1 MKKTIIKNINPL
13 VESKFM
19 GLFEI
24 EYKNKL
30 DEDKVWMVASRK
42 SSEQLKSIYLEN
54 QEDSADAVA
63 IVGLHKSSKKL
74 ILIKQF
80 RVPINGYIYEL
91 PAGLIDKGESI
102 DISVERELREETG
115 LTLLEIQKN
124 KSNEKVYLS
133 PGMSDE
139 SIAFVYCI
147 CDGNITDEFLE
158 PDEDIEAIL
167 VSQDEAKEILQSN
180 HKIDT
185 KAFLIL
191 QMFVSLGT
199 KLFE

>member
-30 DEDKVWMVASRK
+30 DEDKIWMVASRK

-54 QEDSADAVA
+54 KEDSADAVA

-115 LTLLEIQKN
+115 LALLEIQKN

>member
-30 DEDKVWMVASRK
+30 DEDKIWMVASRK

-54 QEDSADAVA
+54 KEDSADAVA

>member
-1 MKKTIIKNINPL
+1 MKKTIIKNVNPMI
-13 VESKFM
+13 ENKFI

-42 SSEQLKSIYLEN
+42 SSEQLKNIYLKNE
-54 QEDSADAVA
+54 EDSVDAVV

-74 ILIKQF
+74 ILIRQF

-91 PAGLIDKGESI
+91 PAGLVDEGESI

-115 LTLLEIQKN
+115 LTLLEIKKN
-124 KSNEKVYLS
+124 KSIDKVYLS
-133 PGMSDE
+133 PD
-139 SIAFVYCI
+139 
-147 CDGNITDEFLE
+147 ITDEFLE
-158 PDEDIEAIL
+158 PDEEIEALLI
-167 VSQDEAKEILQSN
+167 SQEDAKEILQSN

-191 QMFVSLGT
+191 QMFVSLGA

>member
-54 QEDSADAVA
+54 KEDSADAVA

-124 KSNEKVYLS
+124 KSNNKVYLS

>member
-13 VESKFM
+13 VESKFI

-42 SSEQLKSIYLEN
+42 SIEQLKSIYLEN
-54 QEDSADAVA
+54 KEDSADAVA

-102 DISVERELREETG
+102 DTSVERELREETG

-124 KSNEKVYLS
+124 KSNDKVYLS

-167 VSQDEAKEILQSN
+167 VSQEEAKEILQSN

>member
-30 DEDKVWMVASRK
+30 DEDKIWMVASRK

-54 QEDSADAVA
+54 KEDSADAVA

-158 PDEDIEAIL
+158 PDEDIEVIL

>member
-54 QEDSADAVA
+54 KEDSADAVA

>member
-1 MKKTIIKNINPL
+1 MKKTIINNVNPL
-13 VESKFM
+13 IENKFI

-30 DEDKVWMVASRK
+30 NEDKVWMVASRK
-42 SSEQLKSIYLEN
+42 SHEELKRIYLKNE
-54 QEDSADAVA
+54 EDSADAVV
-63 IVGLHKSSKKL
+63 IVGLHKSSGKL

-80 RVPINGYIYEL
+80 RVPINDYIYEL
-91 PAGLIDKGESI
+91 PAGLVDEGESI
-102 DISVERELREETG
+102 GTSVERELREETG
-115 LTLLEIQKN
+115 LTLLEIKKD
-124 KSNEKVYLS
+124 KSKDKVYLS

-139 SIAFVYCI
+139 SVAFIYCI
-147 CDGNITDEFLE
+147 CDGEITDEFLE
-158 PDEDIEAIL
+158 PDEDIEAFLI
-167 VSQDEAKEILQSN
+167 SQKEAKEILASN

>member
-54 QEDSADAVA
+54 KEDSADAVA

-147 CDGNITDEFLE
+147 CDGDITDEFLE
-158 PDEDIEAIL
+158 ADEDIEAIL

>member
-1 MKKTIIKNINPL
+1 MKKTIINNVNPL
-13 VESKFM
+13 IENKFI

-30 DEDKVWMVASRK
+30 NEDKVWMVASRK
-42 SSEQLKSIYLEN
+42 SHEELKRIYLKNE
-54 QEDSADAVA
+54 EDSADAVV
-63 IVGLHKSSKKL
+63 IVGLHKSSGKL

-80 RVPINGYIYEL
+80 RVPINDYIYEL
-91 PAGLIDKGESI
+91 PAGLVDEGESI
-102 DISVERELREETG
+102 GTSVERELREETG
-115 LTLLEIQKN
+115 LTLLEIKKD
-124 KSNEKVYLS
+124 KSKDKVYLS

-139 SIAFVYCI
+139 SVAFIYCI
-147 CDGNITDEFLE
+147 CDGEITDEFLE
-158 PDEDIEAIL
+158 PDEDIEAFLI
-167 VSQDEAKEILQSN
+167 SQEEAKEILASN

>member
-1 MKKTIIKNINPL
+1 MKKTVIKNVKPMIEN
-13 VESKFM
+13 KFI

-42 SSEQLKSIYLEN
+42 SSEQLENIYLKNE
-54 QEDSADAVA
+54 EDSVDAVV
-63 IVGLHKSSKKL
+63 IVGLHKSSEKL
-74 ILIKQF
+74 VLIRQF
-80 RVPINGYIYEL
+80 RVPINDYIYEL
-91 PAGLIDKGESI
+91 PAGLVDEGESI
-102 DISVERELREETG
+102 AISVERELREETG
-115 LTLLEIQKN
+115 LTILEIQKN
-124 KSNEKVYLS
+124 KSSDKVYLS

-139 SIAFVYCI
+139 SVAFVYCK
-147 CDGNITDEFLE
+147 CDGDITDEFLE
-158 PDEDIEAIL
+158 PDEEIEALL
-167 VSQDEAKEILQSN
+167 VSQEEAKEILQSN

-191 QMFVSLGT
+191 QMFVSLGS

>member
-13 VESKFM
+13 VESKFI

-42 SSEQLKSIYLEN
+42 SSEQLKNIYLEDK
-54 QEDSADAVA
+54 EDSTDAVA

-124 KSNEKVYLS
+124 KSNDKVYLS

-167 VSQDEAKEILQSN
+167 VSQEEAKEILQSN

>member
-42 SSEQLKSIYLEN
+42 SIEQLKSIYLEN
-54 QEDSADAVA
+54 KEDSADAVA

-115 LTLLEIQKN
+115 LTLLEIQRN
-124 KSNEKVYLS
+124 KSNDKVYLS

>member
-1 MKKTIIKNINPL
+1 MKKTIIKNVNPMI
-13 VESKFM
+13 ENKFI

-42 SSEQLKSIYLEN
+42 SSEQLKNIYLKNE
-54 QEDSADAVA
+54 EDSVDAVV

-74 ILIKQF
+74 ILIRQF

-91 PAGLIDKGESI
+91 PAGLVDEGESI

-115 LTLLEIQKN
+115 LTLLEIKKN
-124 KSNEKVYLS
+124 KSIDKVYLS

-139 SIAFVYCI
+139 SVAFVYCI
-147 CDGNITDEFLE
+147 CDGDITDEFLE
-158 PDEDIEAIL
+158 PDEEIEALLI
-167 VSQDEAKEILQSN
+167 SQEDAKEILQSN

-185 KAFLIL
+185 
-191 QMFVSLGT
+191 
-199 KLFE
+199 

>member
-54 QEDSADAVA
+54 KEDSADAVA

-102 DISVERELREETG
+102 DVSVERELREETG

>member
-30 DEDKVWMVASRK
+30 DEDKIWMVASRK

-54 QEDSADAVA
+54 KEDSADAVA

-167 VSQDEAKEILQSN
+167 VSQDEAKKILQSN

>member
-1 MKKTIIKNINPL
+1 MKKTIINNVNPL
-13 VESKFM
+13 IENKFI

-30 DEDKVWMVASRK
+30 NEDKVWMVASRK
-42 SSEQLKSIYLEN
+42 SHEELKCIYLKNE
-54 QEDSADAVA
+54 EDSADAVV
-63 IVGLHKSSKKL
+63 IVGLHKSSGKL

-80 RVPINGYIYEL
+80 RVPINDYIYEL
-91 PAGLIDKGESI
+91 PAGLVDEGESI
-102 DISVERELREETG
+102 ETSVERELREETG
-115 LTLLEIQKN
+115 LTLLEIKKD
-124 KSNEKVYLS
+124 KSKDKVYLS

-139 SIAFVYCI
+139 SVAFIYCI
-147 CDGNITDEFLE
+147 CDGEITDEFLE
-158 PDEDIEAIL
+158 PDEDIEAFLI
-167 VSQDEAKEILQSN
+167 SQEEAKEILASN

>member
-54 QEDSADAVA
+54 KADSADAVA

>member
-1 MKKTIIKNINPL
+1 MKKTIINNVNPL
-13 VESKFM
+13 IENKFI

-30 DEDKVWMVASRK
+30 NEDKVWMVASRK
-42 SSEQLKSIYLEN
+42 SHEELKHIYLKNE
-54 QEDSADAVA
+54 EDSADAVV
-63 IVGLHKSSKKL
+63 IVGLHKSSGKL

-80 RVPINGYIYEL
+80 RVPINDYIYEL
-91 PAGLIDKGESI
+91 PAGLVDEGESI
-102 DISVERELREETG
+102 ETSVERELREETG
-115 LTLLEIQKN
+115 LTLLEIKKD
-124 KSNEKVYLS
+124 KSKDKVYLS

-139 SIAFVYCI
+139 SVAFIYCI
-147 CDGNITDEFLE
+147 CDGEITDEFLE
-158 PDEDIEAIL
+158 PDEDIEAFLI
-167 VSQDEAKEILQSN
+167 SQEEAKEILASN

-199 KLFE
+199 KLFK

>member
-1 MKKTIIKNINPL
+1 MKKTVIKNIKPMIEN
-13 VESKFM
+13 KFI

-42 SSEQLKSIYLEN
+42 SSEQLENIYLKNE
-54 QEDSADAVA
+54 EDSVDAVV
-63 IVGLHKSSKKL
+63 IVGLHKSSEKL
-74 ILIKQF
+74 VLIRQF
-80 RVPINGYIYEL
+80 RVPINDYIYEL
-91 PAGLIDKGESI
+91 PAGLVDEGESI
-102 DISVERELREETG
+102 AISVERELREETG
-115 LTLLEIQKN
+115 LTILEIQKN
-124 KSNEKVYLS
+124 KSSDKVYLS

-139 SIAFVYCI
+139 SVAFVYCKY
-147 CDGNITDEFLE
+147 DGDITDEFLE
-158 PDEDIEAIL
+158 PDEEIEALL
-167 VSQDEAKEILQSN
+167 VSQEEAKAILQSN

-191 QMFVSLGT
+191 QMFVSLGS

>member
-13 VESKFM
+13 VESKFI

-42 SSEQLKSIYLEN
+42 SIEQLKSIYLEN
-54 QEDSADAVA
+54 KEDSADAVA

-102 DISVERELREETG
+102 DTSVERELREETG

-124 KSNEKVYLS
+124 KSNDKVYLS

>member
-42 SSEQLKSIYLEN
+42 SIEQLKSIYLEN
-54 QEDSADAVA
+54 KEDSADAVA

-115 LTLLEIQKN
+115 LTLLEIQRN
-124 KSNEKVYLS
+124 KSNNKVYLS

>member
-54 QEDSADAVA
+54 KEDSADAVA

-180 HKIDT
+180 HKMDT

>member
-54 QEDSADAVA
+54 KEDSADAVA

-102 DISVERELREETG
+102 DISVEREFREETG

-124 KSNEKVYLS
+124 KSNNKVYLS

>member
-1 MKKTIIKNINPL
+1 MKKTIIKNVNPMI
-13 VESKFM
+13 ENKFI

-42 SSEQLKSIYLEN
+42 SSEQLKNIYLKNE
-54 QEDSADAVA
+54 EDSVDAVI

-74 ILIKQF
+74 ILIRQF

-91 PAGLIDKGESI
+91 PAGLVDEGESI

-115 LTLLEIQKN
+115 LTLLEIKKN
-124 KSNEKVYLS
+124 KSIDKVYLS

-139 SIAFVYCI
+139 SVAFVYCI
-147 CDGNITDEFLE
+147 CDGDITDEFLE
-158 PDEDIEAIL
+158 PDEEIEALLI
-167 VSQDEAKEILQSN
+167 SQEDAKEILQSN

>member
-1 MKKTIIKNINPL
+1 MKKTIINNVNPL
-13 VESKFM
+13 IENKFI

-30 DEDKVWMVASRK
+30 NEDKVWMVASRK
-42 SSEQLKSIYLEN
+42 SHEELKRIYLKNE
-54 QEDSADAVA
+54 EDSADAVV
-63 IVGLHKSSKKL
+63 IVGLHKSRGKL

-80 RVPINGYIYEL
+80 RVPINDYIYEL
-91 PAGLIDKGESI
+91 PAGLVDEGESI
-102 DISVERELREETG
+102 GTSVERELREETG
-115 LTLLEIQKN
+115 LTLLEIKKD
-124 KSNEKVYLS
+124 KSKDKVYLS

-139 SIAFVYCI
+139 SVAFIYCI
-147 CDGNITDEFLE
+147 CDGEITDEFLE
-158 PDEDIEAIL
+158 PDEDIEAFLI
-167 VSQDEAKEILQSN
+167 SQEEAKEILASN

>member
-1 MKKTIIKNINPL
+1 MKKTIIKNVNTLIEN
-13 VESKFM
+13 KFI

-30 DEDKVWMVASRK
+30 NEDKIWMVASRK
-42 SSEQLKSIYLEN
+42 SNEELKCIYLKNE
-54 QEDSADAVA
+54 EDNVDAVVIA
-63 IVGLHKSSKKL
+63 GLHKSSGKL

-80 RVPINGYIYEL
+80 RVPINDYIYEL
-91 PAGLIDKGESI
+91 PAGLVDEGESI
-102 DISVERELREETG
+102 ETSVERELREETG
-115 LTLLEIQKN
+115 LTLLEIKKN
-124 KSNEKVYLS
+124 MSKDKVYLS

-139 SIAFVYCI
+139 SVAFVYCI
-147 CDGNITDEFLE
+147 CDGDITDEFLE
-158 PDEDIEAIL
+158 PDEDIEAFLI
-167 VSQDEAKEILQSN
+167 SQEEAKEILRSN

>member
-1 MKKTIIKNINPL
+1 MKKTIINNVNPL
-13 VESKFM
+13 IENKFI

-30 DEDKVWMVASRK
+30 NEDKVWMVASRK
-42 SSEQLKSIYLEN
+42 SHEELKRIYLKNE
-54 QEDSADAVA
+54 EDSADAVV
-63 IVGLHKSSKKL
+63 IVGLHKSSGKL

-80 RVPINGYIYEL
+80 RVPINDYIYEL
-91 PAGLIDKGESI
+91 PAGLVDEGESI
-102 DISVERELREETG
+102 ETSVERELREETG
-115 LTLLEIQKN
+115 LTLLEIKKD
-124 KSNEKVYLS
+124 KSKDKVYLS

-139 SIAFVYCI
+139 SVAFIYCI
-147 CDGNITDEFLE
+147 CDGEITDEFLE
-158 PDEDIEAIL
+158 PDEDIEAFLI
-167 VSQDEAKEILQSN
+167 SQEEAKEMLASN

>member
-1 MKKTIIKNINPL
+1 MKKTIINNVNPL
-13 VESKFM
+13 IENKFI

-30 DEDKVWMVASRK
+30 NEDKVWMVASRK
-42 SSEQLKSIYLEN
+42 SHEELKRIYLKNE
-54 QEDSADAVA
+54 EDSADAVV
-63 IVGLHKSSKKL
+63 IVGLHKSSGKL

-80 RVPINGYIYEL
+80 RVPINDYIYEL
-91 PAGLIDKGESI
+91 PAGLVDEGESI
-102 DISVERELREETG
+102 ETSVERELREETG
-115 LTLLEIQKN
+115 LTLLEIKKD
-124 KSNEKVYLS
+124 KSKDKVYLS

-139 SIAFVYCI
+139 SVAFIYCI
-147 CDGNITDEFLE
+147 CDGEITDEFLE
-158 PDEDIEAIL
+158 PDEDIEAFLI
-167 VSQDEAKEILQSN
+167 SQEEAKEILASN

>member
-180 HKIDT
+180 YKIDT